1 MKKLFLIFVSISFLL
16 GVQCE
21 RALSQERVSAYAQ
34 VSASVIIPIAA
45 TETSQLNFG
54 RFYPGTSGGTIS
66 ISPDGY
72 VMTSSTVVADAS
84 PRSPGSFLVS
94 GQGDATYAIDFQEG
108 SATLINSESKTM
120 EVSDWVTIP
129 ETSDSCMKLAGGSQT
144 VMVGA
149 TLKVGSLDENPKGIY
164 TGSYQITFAYN

>member
-1 MKKLFLIFVSISFLL
+1 MRMQIRILIFFAAYLL
-16 GVQCE
+16 QVPELVIAQD
-21 RALSQERVSAYAQ
+21 RATTSGIVSATI
-34 VSASVIIPIAA
+34 VIPIAA

-54 RFYPGTSGGTIS
+54 RFFPGTEGGTIS

-72 VMTSSTVVADAS
+72 VKTSATVVPDAS
-84 PRSPGSFLVS
+84 HRSPGSFLVS

-120 EVSDWVTIP
+120 EVSDWLTIP

-149 TLKVGSLDENPKGIY
+149 TLKVGSIDDNPKGVY